1 MMNFLGD
8 YKLNKMLTMNSETEK
23 TEFADPATVYARME
37 AAGEDPRELRQM
49 QMQIDTVMT
58 VTEGELIY
66 RLPIP
71 ADAPKDEIEKMEKA
85 GMIKDGMVE
94 YERTPAKIEDSALYM
109 YDRSTFL
116 AGTEWVKIST
126 DVEGELNLI
135 MAIWKKA

>member
-1 MMNFLGD
+1 MNH
-8 YKLNKMLTMNSETEK
+8 ETEK
-23 TEFADPATVYARME
+23 IEFMDPTTVYEQMKE
-37 AAGEDPRELRQM
+37 AGEDPRELRQM

-58 VTEGELIY
+58 VTENEMIY
-66 RLPIP
+66 RLAIP
-71 ADAPKDEIEKMEKA
+71 ADIPQEEIEKMEKA
-85 GMIKDGMVE
+85 GMIQDGMVE
-94 YERTPAKIEDSALYM
+94 YEKTPCKIEDGALYM